1 MFKSKKTKN
10 MNKTLIAAKWIRVRE
25 NNFSE
30 EQWDRQQINRDPVT
44 SETFF
49 TSDTDYV
56 KLVCGPILRLMIRMG
71 R

>member
-1 MFKSKKTKN
+1 

-49 TSDTDYV
+49 TSDT
-56 KLVCGPILRLMIRMG
+56 IM
-71 R
+71 